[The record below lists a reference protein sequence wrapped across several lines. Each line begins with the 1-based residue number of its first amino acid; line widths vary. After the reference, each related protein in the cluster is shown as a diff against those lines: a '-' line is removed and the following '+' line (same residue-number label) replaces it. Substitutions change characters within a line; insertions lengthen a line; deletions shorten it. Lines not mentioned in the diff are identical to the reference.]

1 MTWEIFLGIVALV
14 GFLISIGGIIY
25 KLSKVLTSLDITV
38 KGLSETLKDSKTDRK
53 EIHKKIDDHEQ
64 RIGKL
69 EFKVDGPVK

>member
-38 KGLSETLKDSKTDRK
+38 KGLSETLKDSKSDRK
-53 EIHKKIDDHEQ
+53 EIHKKIDDHET
-64 RIGKL
+64 RIGIL
-69 EFKVDGPVK
+69 EIKADLPKK